1 MAEFETAQRLRSLW
15 ITFPLKLRALRA
27 RLQGL
32 LVRVRTRPVG
42 VIRCVVG
49 KGLQAGVLEDGV
61 VHYPD
66 FAGVVHLDGRGRKA
80 AAQRESTPVLG
91 FVGLGRQQI
100 EPYTVG
106 VASSVSHNPPRPS
119 PRCSRRVIGR
129 SVR

>member
-80 AAQRESTPVLG
+80 AAQPLLSSR
-91 FVGLGRQQI
+91 
-100 EPYTVG
+100 
-106 VASSVSHNPPRPS
+106 ASRSKILTSYSYHVRP
-119 PRCSRRVIGR
+119 
-129 SVR
+129 